1 MPIYQAI
8 ILGIVQGLS
17 EFLPISSSG
26 HLLLTPWLAGWEEL
40 DPSIKKSFDVALHL
54 GTLVAVVGY
63 FRRDVSTYVVEGT
76 KLVFQRKVPPTTE
89 GKLAWLFVLA
99 TLPAAAVG
107 ALFEDQIDNRLG
119 TPLIIGISLI
129 VFGIVLAI
137 ADRSLG
143 RRRVEDFRAKD
154 ALLVGAA
161 QALAL
166 NPGTSRSGITM
177 TAGRFLGFDRDA
189 AVRISFVMSIPVI
202 FGAVVFK
209 FGGLI
214 SDGIPEG
221 FTAPLIAGI
230 ISSGLSGWLAV
241 WGTIRIV
248 RTRSF
253 MPFVIY
259 RIVLG
264 VDRGDPRDHRGP
276 LTCVSREIEQAG
288 DALLRG
294 GGDDRSVTFAD
305 RHEDHVVDDTGDPCI
320 VGHNHAVGTHL
331 HGEADGDVAC
341 ERVRQRDHHGP
352 RLGQR
357 CRPCPAGHVELGQ
370 HLAGRHAL
378 AHDGAV
384 GELGERLLGQ
394 RRHWQYDGCR
404 RHRVAGFERSGGD
417 QHRSCRTPT
426 VAFGGDGAD
435 LGLHRCC
442 GEPGEYG
449 DDGPVDPGA
458 SGEDESGSGRD
469 VHRCLLGSV
478 DDRRES
484 VDADAIDAAA

>member
-1 MPIYQAI
+1 VPIYQAI

-26 HLLLTPWLAGWEEL
+26 HLLLVPWLAGWQEL

-63 FRRDVSTYVVEGT
+63 FWRDVTTYVVEGT
-76 KLVFQRKVPPTTE
+76 KLVFVRKVPPTTD

-119 TPLIIGISLI
+119 TPVIIGISLI
-129 VFGIVLAI
+129 VFGILLAI
-137 ADRSLG
+137 ADRTLG
-143 RRRVEDFRAKD
+143 RRKVDEFTAKD

-177 TAGRFLGFDRDA
+177 TAGRFLGFDREA

-221 FTAPLIAGI
+221 LVVPLIVGI
-230 ISSGLSGWLAV
+230 ITSCLAGLLAV
-241 WGTIRIV
+241 WGTLKIV

-259 RIVLG
+259 RIALG
-264 VDRGDPRDHRGP
+264 VVVIIVATTG
-276 LTCVSREIEQAG
+276 
-288 DALLRG
+288 LR
-294 GGDDRSVTFAD
+294 
-305 RHEDHVVDDTGDPCI
+305 
-320 VGHNHAVGTHL
+320 
-331 HGEADGDVAC
+331 
-341 ERVRQRDHHGP
+341 
-352 RLGQR
+352 
-357 CRPCPAGHVELGQ
+357 
-370 HLAGRHAL
+370 
-378 AHDGAV
+378 
-384 GELGERLLGQ
+384 
-394 RRHWQYDGCR
+394 
-404 RHRVAGFERSGGD
+404 
-417 QHRSCRTPT
+417 
-426 VAFGGDGAD
+426 
-435 LGLHRCC
+435 
-442 GEPGEYG
+442 
-449 DDGPVDPGA
+449 
-458 SGEDESGSGRD
+458 
-469 VHRCLLGSV
+469 
-478 DDRRES
+478 
-484 VDADAIDAAA
+484 